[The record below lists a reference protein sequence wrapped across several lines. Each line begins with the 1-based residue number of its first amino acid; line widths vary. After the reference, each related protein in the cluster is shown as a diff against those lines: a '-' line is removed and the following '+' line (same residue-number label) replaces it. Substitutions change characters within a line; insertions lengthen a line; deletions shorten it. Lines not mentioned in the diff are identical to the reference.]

1 MVAGLILAYVI
12 IDWHVTSQYG
22 EVGAFFILF
31 VSFYIFRKRVI
42 KQQPTPTPALAIVM
56 SAGVFVSDFFHIMPF
71 KNDSVIHFIQLLVI
85 CIFMLWLFFIYSYT
99 KAIFTG
105 TFYLQHVSGILNS
118 FGMGTWI
125 AGASVC
131 SMGIIMYLPK
141 WMGIAYIIVTV
152 NSLVWIMLV
161 GLYIRNS
168 IKLFKDRH
176 LLLNGIVLLSTVSTM
191 SVAIDYSLVLN
202 IHTFWLIL
210 FLLIMIGALF
220 YIGFISLIIR
230 SLLIEK
236 WTIVNDFRNTNCI
249 FHGAL
254 SITGLAGIMTGV
266 FSHLVS
272 WGLWFIVVF
281 IFVVVESMEVLR
293 AVMRLKHFGYKKA
306 LGTYHVSQWARNFTF
321 SMLLAFTF
329 KLPMESITGIGQV
342 LLKDFSTLLFV
353 VVLFLLLYESF
364 LFMKDQTYLFERK
377 INKDHGKTGMTLPH

>member
-12 IDWHVTSQYG
+12 IDWHVTSQYS
-22 EVGAFFILF
+22 EVGALFILF
-31 VSFYIFRKRVI
+31 VSFYIFRKRFI
-42 KQQPTPTPALAIVM
+42 KQQPTPTPALVIVM
-56 SAGVFVSDFFHIMPF
+56 SVSVFVSVFFHIMPF

-105 TFYLQHVSGILNS
+105 SFYLQHVSGTLNS

-141 WMGIAYIIVTV
+141 WMGIAYIIVAV
-152 NSLVWIMLV
+152 NSLIWIMLA
-161 GLYIRNS
+161 GLYIRNFV
-168 IKLFKDRH
+168 KLLKDEQ

-202 IHTFWLIL
+202 IHKFWLIL
-210 FLLIMIGALF
+210 FLLIIIGTLF
-220 YIGFISLIIR
+220 YIVFILLIVR
-230 SLLIEK
+230 SLLREK

-266 FSHLVS
+266 FSHFVS
-272 WGLWFIVVF
+272 WSLWFIVLF
-281 IFVVVESMEVLR
+281 IFVVVESMELVR
-293 AVMRLKHFGYKKA
+293 AVMRLKHYGYKKT

-329 KLPMESITGIGQV
+329 KLPTEDITGIDQA
-342 LLKDFSTLLFV
+342 LLNDFSTLLFAV
-353 VVLFLLLYESF
+353 ALFLLLY
-364 LFMKDQTYLFERK
+364 L
-377 INKDHGKTGMTLPH
+377 